1 MSQSPRTPGAIIGA
15 AVIMFIYGGLL
26 LMCVLCGGIGL
37 VAKDPGDPMGLEAM
51 MDKEAPG
58 HQVIQIGSVG
68 FNFLF
73 AISFFACGLGI
84 LWLNQIAR
92 FGTYLVCLGVMFVT
106 AAGAVY
112 NAVFLFPIQERVIA
126 QQLQAQGP
134 APFDISALMKGSMAA
149 GLCIAVGIPLIFCL
163 PIMILISVKS
173 ARMAFAGEFTPA
185 LSDDDDYQRGR
196 REPSRD
202 DDYDDGYGSERRSDD
217 KPPDTGFRDHS

>member
-15 AVIMFIYGGLL
+15 AIIMFIYGGLL
-26 LMCVLCGGIGL
+26 LMCVLCSGLGL
-37 VAKDPGDPMGLEAM
+37 VVKDPGDPMGLEAM

-58 HQVIQIGSVG
+58 HQIIQIGSVG

-92 FGTYLVCLGVMFVT
+92 FGTYLICLGVVLVT

-112 NAVFLFPIQERVIA
+112 NVVYLFPIQERAIA
-126 QQLQAQGP
+126 QHMQAQGP
-134 APFDISALMKGSMAA
+134 APFDINALMKGSMAA
-149 GLCIAVGIPLIFCL
+149 GLCIAIGIPFVFCL

-173 ARMAFAGEFTPA
+173 ARMAFAGQYAPA
-185 LSDDDDYQRGR
+185 LSDDDDYH
-196 REPSRD
+196 REPREPNR
-202 DDYDDGYGSERRSDD
+202 DDGYGSKRRSDD
-217 KPPDTGFRDHS
+217 APPDTGFRDHS